1 MLGRVLVTDGAA
13 GQARSTLATVRA
25 LGRGGYEPVV
35 TISGP
40 RSLAAAS
47 RYCVGTIPTPPADER
62 GYAPSLRAEIDRR
75 EYLCVLATSDAAL
88 LALNAPGVAHLLDKD
103 RLADEARRVGISVPK
118 AVRFSSFAEL
128 LERAGELDYPVV
140 VKSSV
145 MGPSV
150 LVAHGPG
157 DLERAGDS
165 HQGPV
170 LAQELLGPPVT
181 SIAGVVWEGR
191 LVATVHQR
199 YLRTWPPHAGGACAA
214 VSTEGN
220 AGLEGLVTKLLD
232 GYSGIFHAQFAGGRL
247 IDLNPRPY
255 GSLPLA
261 IKAGVNLP
269 VLYCDLVRGAAPRE
283 LVRGSPGVYYRSLEG
298 ELRWGAYALVRERLS
313 PLAAARALRPRRRVA
328 HAVESLTDPAPVLV
342 RLRHAATSGKLRRL
356 GFSSDRAN
364 V

>member
-25 LGRGGYEPVV
+25 LGRGGYAPVV
-35 TISGP
+35 TVSGP

-47 RYCVGTIPTPPADER
+47 RYCVGTIPTPPASDH
-62 GYAPSLRAEIDRR
+62 GYAPSLRAEVDRR

-88 LALNAPGVAHLLDKD
+88 LALDAGVAHLLDKG
-103 RLADEARRVGISVPK
+103 RLSDEAHRVGISVPN
-118 AVRFSSFAEL
+118 AARFSSFAEL

-150 LVAHGPG
+150 VVAHGPG
-157 DLERAGDS
+157 DLERAGVS

-191 LVATVHQR
+191 LVASVHQR

-220 AGLEGLVTKLLD
+220 ADVEARVTKLLH

-269 VLYCDLVRGAAPRE
+269 VLYCDLVRGEARRE
-283 LVRGSPGVYYRSLEG
+283 FVRGRPGIYYRSWEG
-298 ELRWGAYALVRERLS
+298 ELRWGAYALVHERLS

-342 RLRHAATSGKLRRL
+342 RLRHAATSGKLREL
-356 GFSSDRAN
+356 GFSSDRAG